1 MRYQKRHPNAT
12 GERRVRNVR
21 AAPLRLPSRRPSPY
35 DAAPLMKPAA
45 GVLLDQ
51 RYELVAPLPDR
62 GVGESWRAT
71 DKQHTDR
78 AVSVKLLKPLGAGV
92 TALPRDLADAL
103 RALRAFRHDN
113 VPAVLNQGV
122 CEGRPYLVYDPVE
135 GRSIGAALDEARQ
148 ADALVSLTLVEA
160 LFDRACRAFDAG
172 HRAPRQVLH
181 LGLTPGSVLYH
192 GDAPDLAVSI
202 VDFGLAKYASPDP
215 TAPVRSARALGFPAP
230 EQLEPDGKTG
240 PHTDVFSLGGL
251 LREMLSL
258 PPELGLTLSPAGLER
273 RRDDVP
279 DALWEVVS
287 RAMSPRHADRF
298 ASAEAMRE
306 AASKAWRTPVRAK
319 PIAPAPQPP
328 PPAPQPA
335 SAAHPLPSAP
345 QPAPLAPLLI
355 SSPQAAPAP
364 LVAPL
369 FSTEPDE
376 VATTEVA
383 ITPAER
389 LAAKAALAA
398 RARVEPPAAAAFV
411 SAPMPVI
418 KPSTQLHGFSPAPPK
433 APSFPTEEEDDDRFG
448 RTVAIEEAGLA
459 VTANTDARDDSD
471 VAATQEIDELPAIER
486 TVAIDQV
493 PPDDDALLRTMA
505 VDQGALEQHIAQQPP
520 QQQPSSARAPI
531 AQPAPRAPIA
541 APLSNALPPPAPTPS
556 LDAPKIVSTPKSDP
570 PPKGPVDP
578 AETARYKLIV
588 AVGILFI
595 PVLLGLFLILRA
607 RH

>member
-1 MRYQKRHPNAT
+1 
-12 GERRVRNVR
+12 
-21 AAPLRLPSRRPSPY
+21 
-35 DAAPLMKPAA
+35 MKPAA

-78 AVSVKLLKPLGAGV
+78 AVSVKLLKPLAAGV

-122 CEGRPYLVYDPVE
+122 WDARPYLVYDPVE

-148 ADALVSLTLVEA
+148 AETLLPLALLEA
-160 LFDRACRAFDAG
+160 LFDHTCRAFDAG

-192 GDAPDLAVSI
+192 GDAPDLSVSI
-202 VDFGLAKYASPDP
+202 VDFGLAKYAAPDP
-215 TAPVRSARALGFPAP
+215 TAPVRSARALSFPAP
-230 EQLEPDGKTG
+230 EQLKPDGSTG

-287 RAMSPRHADRF
+287 RAMSSNPADRF
-298 ASAEAMRE
+298 ASAEALRE
-306 AASKAWRTPVRAK
+306 AASNAWRTPVRAK
-319 PIAPAPQPP
+319 PIAPVPQPP
-328 PPAPQPA
+328 APAPAPQPA
-335 SAAHPLPSAP
+335 VA
-345 QPAPLAPLLI
+345 APLAPLAPLPI
-355 SSPQAAPAP
+355 SSPQPRPAP
-364 LVAPL
+364 LRAPA

-376 VATTEVA
+376 AATTEVA

-389 LAAKAALAA
+389 LAAKAALES
-398 RARVEPPAAAAFV
+398 RARVATRSSPSFV
-411 SAPMPVI
+411 SAPVI
-418 KPSTQLHGFSPAPPK
+418 KPSTQLPAFSPAPPAAPPVS

-459 VTANTDARDDSD
+459 VPAVATLDAAPHADPDAD
-471 VAATQEIDELPAIER
+471 VAATQEIGEVPQIER
-486 TVAIDQV
+486 TVAFDQ
-493 PPDDDALLRTMA
+493 PPVAVAADADDDALLRTMA
-505 VDQGALEQHIAQQPP
+505 VDQNALEHHIAQQPQQAP
-520 QQQPSSARAPI
+520 QAPVRAPI
-531 AQPAPRAPIA
+531 GQPAPKAPIA
-541 APLSNALPPPAPTPS
+541 APLSNALPPPTPMPA

-570 PPKGPVDP
+570 APRGPVDP
-578 AETARYKLIV
+578 SETARYRLIV